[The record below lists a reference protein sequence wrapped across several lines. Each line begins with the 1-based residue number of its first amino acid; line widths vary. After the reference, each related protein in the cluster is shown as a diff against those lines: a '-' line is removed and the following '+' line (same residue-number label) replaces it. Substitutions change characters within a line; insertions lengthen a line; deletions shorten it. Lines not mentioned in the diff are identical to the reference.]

1 MPRLPALA
9 GALALGLAAC
19 SSPDT
24 TATIAAREELMAG
37 AGFTIRPADT
47 PARVAAL
54 KQLPAHRFVSQQRDG
69 RTVWLY
75 ADPTLCNCLYL
86 GGADA
91 YRFYRQLAAQR
102 SANLAAAEDGPM
114 SSAYDW
120 TPWGDVVAGRG
131 G

>member
-1 MPRLPALA
+1 MPKLPALA

-24 TATIAAREELMAG
+24 AATIAVREELLAA

-54 KQLPAHRFVSQQRDG
+54 KQLPAQRFVSRQRDG

-86 GGADA
+86 GGPDS
-91 YRFYRQLAAQR
+91 YRVYRQLAAQR
-102 SANLAAAEDGPM
+102 SANLAAEADGPM

-120 TPWGDVVAGRG
+120 APWGDVTAGMG

>member
-1 MPRLPALA
+1 MPRLPAFA
-9 GALALGLAAC
+9 AALATLLAAC
-19 SSPDT
+19 STPDS
-24 TATIAAREELMAG
+24 TATIAQRENLMSA
-37 AGFTIRPADT
+37 AGFTLRPADT

-54 KQLPAHRFVSQQRDG
+54 KQLPAHRFVQQQREG
-69 RTVWLY
+69 RTIWLY

-86 GGADA
+86 GGPDA

-102 SANLAAAEDGPM
+102 SLANAGAEDGAM

-120 TPWGDVVAGRG
+120 APWGDVTVGYG